1 MGGKKMLKKFLKND
15 KGLTL
20 VELLAVIVIL
30 GIIAAIAVPSIGSII
45 EKSRADAV
53 KSEGI
58 QVLNAA
64 KLFVASEGVPTTS
77 NATTANQLTIADLE
91 DYLTENVSDSIW
103 SNTTVVKVPD
113 TKTLQL
119 NGTGTKGSVNIV
131 FNDATISQ
139 INEYGY
145 DPDADTHTIGTVS
158 GGDGQQAGGN

>member
-1 MGGKKMLKKFLKND
+1 MLKKFLKND

-53 KSEGI
+53 KAEGL

-64 KLFVASEGVPTTS
+64 KLFVASEGVPTTD
-77 NATTANQLTIADLE
+77 NATTANQLTIDDLE
-91 DYLTENVSDSIW
+91 NYLTENVTDSIW
-103 SNTTVVKVPD
+103 SDATIVKVPD
-113 TKTLQL
+113 TNTLQL
-119 NGTGTKGSVNIV
+119 NGAGTKGSVVIN

-139 INEYGY
+139 INEYEY
-145 DPDADTHTIGTVS
+145 DSDDETHTVPVPTE
-158 GGDGQQAGGN
+158 